1 MFPFLG
7 QKHDKVHDFSGSLFN
22 NSSPRI
28 TLSNTLLAF
37 SVLTINQNV
46 IFDLSLLVKDGG
58 WRKQTTAKE
67 CCQLL
72 EAENGPPVIAY
83 KKAGTSVL
91 QM

>member
-46 IFDLSLLVKDGG
+46 IFDLAYCFFLPQAGSALGSSPLVGEEKDIIFSYVLLILSLLSN
-58 WRKQTTAKE
+58 
-67 CCQLL
+67 C
-72 EAENGPPVIAY
+72 
-83 KKAGTSVL
+83 
-91 QM
+91 

>member
-1 MFPFLG
+1 MDLM
-7 QKHDKVHDFSGSLFN
+7 SG
-22 NSSPRI
+22 
-28 TLSNTLLAF
+28 
-37 SVLTINQNV
+37 
-46 IFDLSLLVKDGG
+46 FDLSLLVKDGG